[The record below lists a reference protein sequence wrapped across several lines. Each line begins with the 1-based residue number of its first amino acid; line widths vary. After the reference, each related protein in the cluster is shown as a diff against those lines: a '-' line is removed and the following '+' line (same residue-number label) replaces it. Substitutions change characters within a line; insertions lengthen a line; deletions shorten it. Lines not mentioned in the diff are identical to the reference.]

1 MILNNDERINE
12 INESLR
18 LIESENGLTFG
29 TDAYLLAS
37 FLPKRSRLT
46 YAELGLGTGVV
57 SLLAL
62 SRKKCAHVYGIEVQE
77 RFCSIA
83 KRNIE
88 LNGFEGRLDVIC
100 KNVCEVRACDCGGE
114 VDIVFSNPP
123 YMKNDSGRAN
133 ESDEKNIARHEV
145 YAKIDDFCACANRIL
160 KHGGYF
166 YVVYRPD
173 RLIDL
178 ICALRDNNLEPKRV
192 AFIHSN
198 TGSAPSLALIQAKK
212 GGKSGFTIESPIY
225 IYKDG
230 TTEYTDRYKKIYEN
244 CSLESENE

>member
-1 MILNNDERINE
+1 M
-12 INESLR
+12 
-18 LIESENGLTFG
+18 
-29 TDAYLLAS
+29 
-37 FLPKRSRLT
+37 P
-46 YAELGLGTGVV
+46 
-57 SLLAL
+57 
-62 SRKKCAHVYGIEVQE
+62 
-77 RFCSIA
+77 
-83 KRNIE
+83 
-88 LNGFEGRLDVIC
+88 
-100 KNVCEVRACDCGGE
+100 
-114 VDIVFSNPP
+114 
-123 YMKNDSGRAN
+123 
-133 ESDEKNIARHEV
+133 

-244 CSLESENE
+244 CRHEILNDTCKNEVLSDILNFIR